1 MQSEAYYRL
10 VESYRDAESRVC
22 HRTIL
27 NVGFIDDDY
36 SADELNHTA
45 RILTAK
51 YELKQPLF
59 EQANTAATELAESL
73 WERILK
79 NKRLDFTLHSPVS
92 RHISADS
99 MRHSNVREIGTEW
112 ICHQTVVE
120 LGISQVLAKAGF
132 SEEQIRLASPSRR

>member
-10 VESYRDAESRVC
+10 VESYRNPEGRVC

-36 SADELNHTA
+36 SAGQLNQTA

-51 YELKQPLF
+51 HELKQSLF
-59 EQANTAATELAESL
+59 EQADKAVTELADLL

-79 NKRLDFTLHSPVS
+79 NKRLDFTLYSPVS
-92 RHISADS
+92 VSYTHLDVYKR
-99 MRHSNVREIGTEW
+99 
-112 ICHQTVVE
+112 
-120 LGISQVLAKAGF
+120 QV
-132 SEEQIRLASPSRR
+132 